1 MKIMVLVLALFLVGI
16 TCVYAQ
22 DQRDEEPREGTAVD
36 KKTERE
42 VLAMENKLKQGITR
56 PDATLLKR
64 ILAEYYADSF
74 EGSERA
80 AGKNWAISHA
90 GDPAVPY
97 FSIDEDRRIFR
108 RADIV
113 FIEGFSETKARAG
126 TDVDDKKRP
135 RKMRIQRLW
144 TKKSNKWLL
153 VAQTKKPMEED
164 DNK

>member
-1 MKIMVLVLALFLVGI
+1 MKIIVLVIALILVGM
-16 TCVYAQ
+16 TCVQAQ
-22 DQRDEEPREGTAVD
+22 DRRDEETRDGSAVD

-42 VLAMENKLKQGITR
+42 VLAMENQLKQGITR
-56 PDATLLKR
+56 PDTTLLKR

-80 AGKNWAISHA
+80 VGKNWAISHA

-113 FIEGFSETKARAG
+113 FIEGFSGVRARAG
-126 TDVDDKKRP
+126 NDVDEKKP
-135 RKMRIQRLW
+135 PKMRIQRLW
-144 TKKSNKWLL
+144 TKKGSKWLL

>member
-1 MKIMVLVLALFLVGI
+1 MKIMVLILALFLVGI
-16 TCVYAQ
+16 TCVHAQ
-22 DQRDEEPREGTAVD
+22 DQRDEEPRDGTAVD
-36 KKTERE
+36 EKTERE
-42 VLAMENKLKQGITR
+42 VLAMENQLKQGITK

-64 ILAEYYADSF
+64 ILADYYADSF

-80 AGKNWAISHA
+80 AGTNWAISHA

-113 FIEGFSETKARAG
+113 FIEGFSEVKARAG
-126 TDVDDKKRP
+126 NDVDEKKKP
-135 RKMRIQRLW
+135 QKMRIKRLW
-144 TKKSNKWLL
+144 TKKGSKWLL

-164 DNK
+164 EDK

>member
-1 MKIMVLVLALFLVGI
+1 MKFMVLFIALFLISI
-16 TCVYAQ
+16 TCVQAQ
-22 DQRDEEPREGTAVD
+22 DRRDEEPTNGTAVD

-42 VLAMENKLKQGITR
+42 VLAMENQLKQGITK
-56 PDATLLKR
+56 PDGALLKR

-80 AGKNWAISHA
+80 AGKRWAISHA

-113 FIEGFSETKARAG
+113 FIEGFSEVRARAG
-126 TDVDDKKRP
+126 NDVDEGKKP
-135 RKMRIQRLW
+135 HKMRIKRMW
-144 TKKSNKWLL
+144 TKKGNKWFL

-164 DNK
+164 R